1 MSFYSL
7 TSTTVIPK
15 KYFFLKLFLIILI
28 EKSANAFLKPFI
40 SLFFF
45 TTIGL
50 VSTAYKYDLKY
61 IKHTNLT
68 KYIHSQLHT
77 TI

>member
-7 TSTTVIPK
+7 TTTTVIPK

-28 EKSANAFLKPFI
+28 EKSANAFVKSSI

-50 VSTAYKYDLKY
+50 VSTAYKNDLKY